1 MYKLYFF
8 RQGHPLCTCK
18 LDANNITTVG
28 RGAGNTVCFADMTVS
43 RKQFSIEC
51 QAGKWIL
58 RDLSGRGTYVNGSL
72 IEEIELEIKAIIMF
86 GGHLRAF
93 FINNEMEENHYSTTE
108 IQYGM

>member
-1 MYKLYFF
+1 MYKLHFF
-8 RQGHPLCTCK
+8 RQGHPLCTRE

-28 RGAGNTVCFADMTVS
+28 RGAGNDVCFTDMTVS

-72 IEEIELEIKAIIMF
+72 VKEIEMETSAIIMF
-86 GGHLRAF
+86 GSYMRAF
-93 FINNEMEENHYSTTE
+93 FTDEIEENHYSTTE
-108 IQYGM
+108 IQYRV